1 MTVAE
6 QHRGIERRLR
16 LRERIIVLAT
26 TGADAEIAA
35 GLLAEEGLAAESVG
49 NAFDLAEEIGRGAAM
64 ALVAAEALDERGA
77 AAIRDVLDGQPA
89 WSEFPILIFLAEA
102 EDPRTLSPFDVFGS
116 RAHVT
121 LIDRPIRVA
130 TLVSATRSAL
140 RSRRRQ
146 YEVQRL
152 LQERADAA
160 ERERLHAQHLAS
172 LAEASVAIASARSLD
187 DVLDLLTEQARHILR
202 ARFAVTRAVIGHDG
216 TAITTFSSPP
226 VEMSAVFAEHSE
238 PLMEALQKP
247 LRANAEECPSSVL
260 CEHLRTAGAREL
272 PRNAI
277 SMPLALDDETPLG
290 YIVLVDKDE
299 GDFNEVDESVLTQLA
314 QMASVA
320 VQKARLFREAEQ
332 ANRAKDDFLA
342 TLAHELRTP
351 MTAILGW
358 IQMLKCGDLEGADV
372 ASALSMI
379 ESSTKVQAHLIEDLL
394 DVSRIIAGKLKIQP
408 AAIELA
414 PLLERVLAT
423 FRGAAEEQG
432 VQLLGEIA
440 EEPLSVWGDPTR
452 LQQVMWNLLSNA
464 IKFTPAGGTVRV
476 VLVRARSDAEIRVI
490 DSGEGIDPAFLPHVF
505 ERFQQAE
512 QAGTTRAHS
521 GLGLGLAIV
530 RHLVELHGGHV
541 DAASEGPERGATFVV
556 ALPIRAVHPL
566 EQMKVEPEALPELS
580 GKRIVVVDDDA
591 DAREVLR
598 QVLSR
603 FGADVRA
610 TASVAEAVAVLQA
623 FNADLV
629 ISDIAMP
636 GEDGYA
642 LVRRLHE
649 LTEIGGRD
657 IPAVALTGYGR
668 EEDQLR
674 ILSAGFRRYVQ
685 KPVPPVDLARIAADL
700 IGD

>member
-6 QHRGIERRLR
+6 HDRVSEEPF
-16 LRERIIVLAT
+16 LRERIIVLASI
-26 TGADAEIAA
+26 GADAEIATGILGDEGMA
-35 GLLAEEGLAAESVG
+35 ARAVGDAFELAEEV
-49 NAFDLAEEIGRGAAM
+49 GRGAAM
-64 ALVAAEALDERGA
+64 ALIAAEALDERGV
-77 AAIRDVLDGQPA
+77 AAIRDVLDQQPA

-102 EDPRTLSPFDVFGS
+102 EDATALSPFDVFGP

-121 LIDRPIRVA
+121 LIDRPIHVA

-152 LQERADAA
+152 LQELADAA

-187 DVLDLLTEQARHILR
+187 DVLDLLTGQARHILR
-202 ARFAVTRAVIGHDG
+202 ARFAVTRAMIAGD
-216 TAITTFSSPP
+216 AMTTFSSPS
-226 VEMSAVFAEHSE
+226 VEMSAAFAEHSE
-238 PLMEALQKP
+238 ALMEALREP
-247 LRANAEECPSSVL
+247 LRVNADECVSSVL
-260 CEHLRTAGAREL
+260 CRQLRAAGTREL

-299 GDFNEVDESVLTQLA
+299 GDFTDVDESVLTQLA

-320 VQKARLFREAEQ
+320 VQKARLYREAEQ

-342 TLAHELRTP
+342 TIAHELRTP

-358 IQMLKCGDLEGADV
+358 IQMLKSGALDGADV

-379 ESSTKVQAHLIEDLL
+379 ESSTKVQAHLVEDLL

-432 VQLLGEIA
+432 VRLVGEIA

-452 LQQVMWNLLSNA
+452 LQQVVWNLLSNA

-476 VLVRARSDAEIRVI
+476 SLVRERSAAEIRVS
-490 DSGEGIDPAFLPHVF
+490 DTGEGIDPEFLPHVF

-512 QAGTTRAHS
+512 RATTTRSHS

-530 RHLVELHGGHV
+530 RHLVELHGGRV
-541 DAASEGPERGATFVV
+541 DATSEGVGRGATFVV

-566 EQMKVEPEALPELS
+566 EEIAAAPQALPELS
-580 GKRIVVVDDDA
+580 GRRIVVVDDDA

-610 TASVAEAVAVLQA
+610 TASVAEAVAVLQY

-649 LTEIGGRD
+649 LQEIGGRD

-685 KPVPPVDLARIAADL
+685 KPVPPLDLARIAADL
-700 IGD
+700 IGG